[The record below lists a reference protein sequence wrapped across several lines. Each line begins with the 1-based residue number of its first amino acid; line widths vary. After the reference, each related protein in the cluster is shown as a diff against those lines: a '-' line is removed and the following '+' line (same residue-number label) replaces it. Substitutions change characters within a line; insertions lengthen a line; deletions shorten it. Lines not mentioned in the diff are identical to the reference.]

1 MSLFDKPI
9 NYHRDVVMKYDRNL
23 INDQNYIN
31 EREEILK
38 DNYIHNKN
46 HEKDYDIKKTQYNP
60 TFNPDSLIYETI
72 NKEEKYKIDTT
83 NYEPFINYLNEKGLD
98 QKVKVRYDIDYINID
113 SMNRVQIPKNI
124 SKYLVNLDTDPL
136 TIHNYE
142 LKIKV
147 PSNIIKNIVKGDKI
161 SLTGVDSLVKK
172 YSAIDEN
179 ENLLMKFYE
188 GKNYIEININ
198 PNVKNNDNFDIYQKN
213 FDTSKVFVSI
223 SGVRGVKKN
232 TYFEINNT
240 LPYNT
245 TGNNNY
251 KKINQETNDASCA
264 YIGNIPISFINDTHR
279 IYTLPPDETNVMF
292 SPNKFYIV
300 LPYESDGTNII
311 SDISN
316 NVDNNYT
323 IQFTFNHYNFIPLN
337 EIIADYPV
345 NYEHIKG
352 FHLVKSINT
361 IENYITVEI
370 YPPIDTIYKL
380 TGDYFKYENFGG
392 SSIYLNVIDKI
403 VYAYPYQ
410 NNYTITLDKSYNNVV
425 QIKLIDSNF
434 NNFAKTFYNT
444 GQSKNNRI
452 YFQNMENIQEI
463 QYIELDEGFYNRSD
477 IVKMIEKKFSE
488 KKRNIDTEN
497 FGYDLNYSVM
507 VEINENT
514 DVVILKSYKKK
525 KLQKPINNISPLIN
539 INDSGVGD
547 GTYTIVIQ
555 HFNHGISTVN
565 SFGIFEGFIDHNG
578 IPASSLN
585 GTHTL
590 TIIDKDKYSFVI
602 NNVNLTE
609 SKRITDGGRNVTVYI
624 PSAMRYFFNYSDTA
638 GDVLG
643 FRDVGSDT
651 SITLYNYEVKNSYPY
666 DNEIDYDINGYPKE
680 IKNNSIQLYKFN
692 YFLMKCDI
700 LNKLYNSGTK
710 NSFFTKFRITE
721 DKIIPNEYLNTNIFL
736 YEPIYVMDQLSFK
749 FYNPDNTLV
758 DFGNL
763 NHSFILEITR
773 IDNMPLLSNLNTNYP
788 IS

>member
-1 MSLFDKPI
+1 MSLFDI
-9 NYHRDVVMKYDRNL
+9 ITESNL
-23 INDQNYIN
+23 INNQNEN
-31 EREEILK
+31 
-38 DNYIHNKN
+38 
-46 HEKDYDIKKTQYNP
+46 YDIKKTQYNP
-60 TFNPDSLIYETI
+60 TFITNSLYSNTI
-72 NKEEKYKIDTT
+72 NQEDKYKIDTT
-83 NYEPFINYLNEKGLD
+83 KYEPIIHYLNEKGLE
-98 QKVKVRYDIDYINID
+98 QKVKIRYDVDYINID

-124 SKYLVNLDTDPL
+124 SKYFVNLDPDPL

-142 LKIKV
+142 LKIKA
-147 PSNIIKNIVKGDKI
+147 PINIIKNIVKGDKI
-161 SLTGVDSLVKK
+161 SLTGIDKLIKK

-179 ENLLMKFYE
+179 KNLLIKFYE

-198 PNVKNNDNFDIYQKN
+198 PNVKNNENFDIYQKN
-213 FDTSKVFVSI
+213 FDTSKVFVNI

-232 TYFEINNT
+232 TYFEINNI
-240 LPYNT
+240 LPFNT

-279 IYTLPPDETNVMF
+279 IYTLPPNETNVIF
-292 SPNKFYIV
+292 SSNKFYIL
-300 LPYESDGTNII
+300 LPYDSDGTNII

-323 IQFTFNHYNFIPLN
+323 IQFTFYHYNFIPLN
-337 EIIADYPV
+337 EIISDYPV

-392 SSIYLNVIDKI
+392 SAIYLNVIDKI

-410 NNYTITLDKSYNNVV
+410 NNYTITLDKSYNNVI

-444 GQSKNNRI
+444 GPSKNNRI

-463 QYIELDEGFYNRSD
+463 QYIELDEGFYNRND

-488 KKRNIDTEN
+488 KKRNIDIEN
-497 FGYDLNYSVM
+497 FGYDLNYIVTI
-507 VEINENT
+507 EINENT
-514 DVVILKSYKKK
+514 DVVTLKSYKKK

-539 INDSGVGD
+539 INESGIGD

-555 HFNHGISTVN
+555 HFNHGISTLN
-565 SFGIFEGFIDHNG
+565 SFGIFEGFISHIG
-578 IPASSLN
+578 IPAESLN
-585 GTHTL
+585 GIHIL

-602 NNVNLTE
+602 NDVNLTE

-624 PSAMRYFFNYSDTA
+624 PSHMRYFFNYNDTA

-643 FRDVGSDT
+643 FRDVGNDT
-651 SITLYNYEVKNSYPY
+651 SITLYNYEIKNSDSYE
-666 DNEIDYDINGYPKE
+666 NEIKFDINGYPKE

-692 YFLMKCDI
+692 YFLMRCDI

-721 DKIIPNEYLNTNIFL
+721 DKIIGNEYLNTNIFL
-736 YEPIYVMDQLSFK
+736 YEPIYLMDQLSFK

-758 DFGNL
+758 DFSNL